1 MYIKLTSKIQHLLL
15 IVVMVLNPIIVSA
28 DALISDKND
37 SIVNS
42 AIASTM
48 SLTMSLIQP
57 LTMSSNVEK
66 HVSCHDDNATGSK
79 QNVNNLVD
87 CCGDDPCQC
96 SASGCHTSPAT
107 VSSYKSS
114 FVISTYSL
122 RYLRDHYLSFISSP
136 SSPPPIA

>member
-1 MYIKLTSKIQHLLL
+1 MHIKLTSKIQHLLL
-15 IVVMVLNPIIVSA
+15 IIVMVLNPIIVSA
-28 DALISDKND
+28 DALFSDKSD
-37 SIVNS
+37 YMAHSI
-42 AIASTM
+42 
-48 SLTMSLIQP
+48 
-57 LTMSSNVEK
+57 MSSTTSSGAEEFA
-66 HVSCHDDNATGSK
+66 SCHDDNAT
-79 QNVNNLVD
+79 QTVNDTVD

-107 VSSYKSS
+107 VSTYKSS